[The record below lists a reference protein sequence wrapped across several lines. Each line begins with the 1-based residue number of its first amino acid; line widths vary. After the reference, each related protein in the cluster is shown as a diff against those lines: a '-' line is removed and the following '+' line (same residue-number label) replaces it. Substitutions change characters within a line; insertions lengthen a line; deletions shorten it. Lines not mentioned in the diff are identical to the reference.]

1 MIVVRGVNVYP
12 TAVEAIVREFSEVAE
27 YRVKVVQVQSLTE
40 LRLEIE
46 PVTECADAKA
56 LVQRMQKAFQESL
69 ALRVPIEVAASGT
82 LPRYELKAK
91 RWVVG

>member
-12 TAVEAIVREFSEVAE
+12 TAVESIVRAFAEVAE
-27 YRVKVVQVQSLTE
+27 YRVRVSPVQSLAE

-46 PVTECADAKA
+46 PVTGCTDTKA
-56 LVQRMQKAFQESL
+56 LVQRLQKAFQESL
-69 ALRVPIEVAASGT
+69 ALRVPITVAASGT

-91 RWVVG
+91 RWVVE